1 MGAGNVKLVF
11 ANWAHLEHHPF
22 RVLLYMALTTKD
34 TVHPARYWDRWESLA
49 VALGRMVPDET
60 DGDEQVRLERQA
72 ALRAVNRAT
81 AELLNTGAV
90 TLAQRASP
98 GRNTVYELNL
108 MPDRTVDAE
117 RRVNNRRA
125 SMKRSTVDGNNGRR
139 SVAER
144 STLTGQTVDAERPS
158 PRKDVQ
164 EEKDVSKEK
173 LTGVRADLAVSRAA
187 EAVHNPSRICPHGR
201 PRRKRR
207 DGTPRCD
214 RCREDQA
221 A

>member
-22 RVLLYMALTTKD
+22 RVLVYMALTTKD
-34 TVHPARYWDRWESLA
+34 TDQPARYWDRWESLA

-60 DGDEQVRLERQA
+60 DGDETVRLDRQA

-81 AELLNTGAV
+81 AELLNAGAV

-108 MPDRTVDAE
+108 MPERTVDAE
-117 RRVNNRRA
+117 RRVNNRRG
-125 SMKRSTVDGNNGRR
+125 SMKRSTLDGNNGRR
-139 SVAER
+139 SVVER

-158 PRKDVQ
+158 PRKED
-164 EEKDVSKEK
+164 KDLKEK
-173 LTGVRADLAVSRAA
+173 PKEEMAGVRTDLTVLRAS
-187 EAVHNPSRICPHGR
+187 EAASNPRVCPHGR
-201 PRRKRR
+201 QRRNRR
-207 DGTPRCD
+207 NGEPRCD
-214 RCREDQA
+214 QCREA
-221 A
+221 RSA